1 MLDSC
6 YVTHVKAACFKND
19 QLPIVSCDLSNCR
32 GVGCIF
38 AEMCSGVPIFPGVND
53 VADQL
58 DRIFSIRGLPDP
70 NAWPDV
76 KELPNYGSFH
86 FAPYV
91 ELSWDRVD
99 AQLGRIPD
107 SGDKLLTSF
116 LQVIRVMEHW
126 PFHSFI
132 SAES

>member
-1 MLDSC
+1 
-6 YVTHVKAACFKND
+6 
-19 QLPIVSCDLSNCR
+19 
-32 GVGCIF
+32 
-38 AEMCSGVPIFPGVND
+38 MCSGVPIFPGVND

-70 NAWPDV
+70 EAWPDV

-107 SGDKLLTSF
+107 SGDKLLTSL
-116 LQVIRVMEHW
+116 LQLNPSDR
-126 PFHSFI
+126 I
-132 SAES
+132 SAQAAMRHAYFASFPPEIHLLKPTESVYVAFSGKKTHR